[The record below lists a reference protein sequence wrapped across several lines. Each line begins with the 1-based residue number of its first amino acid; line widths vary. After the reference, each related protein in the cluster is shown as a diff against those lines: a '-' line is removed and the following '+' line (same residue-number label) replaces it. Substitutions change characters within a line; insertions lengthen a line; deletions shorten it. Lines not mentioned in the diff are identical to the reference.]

1 MGKKMAGALKISAC
15 YIVKNEA
22 ANLARSI
29 KSLKSQV
36 NEIVVVDTGSTD
48 NTVAVAKKL
57 GAKVYSFPW
66 QDDFSKARNFALGK
80 ATGDWLVLLDADEYF
95 TAETAGHIR
104 QAIRQSQ
111 QADAILIQMV
121 NYDADKQEI
130 QDYFYQLRIAR
141 NQQGLHYEGKI
152 HEELKLAAGK
162 TMRFM
167 KAPSTLLEIY
177 HTGYAS
183 SISRQKLARNLQ
195 LLQQAVADG
204 QSEAELARY
213 FCDCYL
219 GLGDMEK
226 CVYYGWLEVNK
237 GREQL
242 SYGSR
247 CNRVLMSYYAGRNDA
262 ESIAKRYQLAKLSVE
277 QYPELPD
284 FWAEYS
290 ECLYQAEEYGQAISA
305 MKKALELMQ
314 DYHGMEPS
322 MLVKEHMEKALQDR
336 LAFFIHCHPQ
346 YTNATTKAIL
356 NSIQCKHNKKS
367 YTDALVNKIGVRKDY
382 AKKALDEHSICF
394 ISCVNDENE
403 YAGCKQAISELEMP
417 AGYQVEILG
426 VRHAASMTAGYQQA
440 MEASHAKYKIYLHQ
454 DVFVINPT
462 LIQDL
467 LDLFIAHPEI
477 GMVGLAGSTRLDAE
491 QPIWWEDWQSTYGT
505 CYIRV
510 EENKLLRNYYGGV
523 INGAYIEAAAIDGLL
538 MATQYDLP
546 WRTDLF
552 PGWYFYDVSQSR
564 EFINAGYQV
573 VVPYQ
578 NEPWVI
584 HDCGLKTLDRSYYEN
599 MAIFKQ
605 NYSW

>member
-1 MGKKMAGALKISAC
+1 MKQKPTDVLKISAC

-48 NTVAVAKKL
+48 HTIATAKKL
-57 GAKVYSFPW
+57 GARVYSYQW

-104 QAIRQSQ
+104 QAVRQSQ

-152 HEELKLAAGK
+152 HEELKLADGK
-162 TMRFM
+162 TMKLM
-167 KAPSTLLEIY
+167 KAPSALLEIY

-183 SISRQKLARNLQ
+183 SIARQKLARNLR

-204 QSEAELARY
+204 ESETELARY

-226 CVYYGWLEVNK
+226 CVHYGWLEVNK

-247 CNRVLMSYYAGRNDA
+247 CNRVLMSYYAGRSDA

-277 QYPELPD
+277 QYPEVPD

-290 ECLYQAEEYGQAISA
+290 ECLYQAGEYGQAISA
-305 MKKALELMQ
+305 MKKALELMHNYQ
-314 DYHGMEPS
+314 GIEPS
-322 MLVKEHMEKALQDR
+322 MLVEGHMEEALKQR
-336 LAFFIHCHPQ
+336 LAVFLQEHPQ
-346 YTNATTKAIL
+346 YSNEEAGHDLTKKMSTFSAGNRTNIYTKHIE
-356 NSIQCKHNKKS
+356 
-367 YTDALVNKIGVRKDY
+367 
-382 AKKALDEHSICF
+382 KALDEHIICF

-403 YAGCKQAISELEMP
+403 YAGCKQAISELEIP

-426 VRHAASMTAGYQQA
+426 VRHAVSMTAGYQQA
-440 MEASHAKYKIYLHQ
+440 MEASNAKYKIYLHQ

-462 LIQDL
+462 LLQDL
-467 LDLFIAHPEI
+467 LDLFIAHPKI
-477 GMVGLAGSTRLDAE
+477 GMVGLAGSTVLDAE
-491 QPIWWEDWQSTYGT
+491 QPIWWKEWLSTYGT
-505 CYIRV
+505 YYTRV
-510 EENKLLRNYYGGV
+510 EENRVVRNYYGGV
-523 INGAYIEAAAIDGLL
+523 INGAYIEAAAIDGLF

-546 WRTDLF
+546 WRSDLF
-552 PGWYFYDVSQSR
+552 HGWHFYDISQSR

-573 VVPYQ
+573 VVPRQ
-578 NEPWVI
+578 NEPWVL
-584 HDCGLKTLDRSYYEN
+584 HDCGLKTLDRSYDEN